1 MYDLEEIKKRC
12 TPMMATYIDT
22 KLQNRDCILFYRLGD
37 FYEMFFDDAEKAS
50 KLLDLTLTGKDCG
63 LDYRAP
69 MCGIPY
75 HAAEQYIAKLV
86 SAGEKVAVCEQ
97 LDAPQKGKLVD
108 RGIVRIVTAGTVT
121 EDCNLDKDKNNF
133 IACVYVGKN
142 KGALCWCDITTG
154 QLTVRNCDDADYTSE
169 IFDVL
174 VRVSPSEIISDGKFA
189 ATAANSPLVQH
200 GAIPKISAYKDS
212 AFILKNAERTILEH
226 FSVTTLKP
234 FELDDEDVISAC
246 GGLLAY
252 LRETQ
257 KHALINVNNVTREIK
272 ENCMTLDYNALR
284 NLELVKNMQDGKRYG
299 SLLWLLDK
307 TDTAM
312 GSRLLLQWIS
322 TPLISADKIN
332 YRLDGVQELYESA
345 MLRGGLDD
353 RLKGISDMERLAGRI
368 SNGNASPADLYS
380 LSQSMLALPNV
391 KILLFG
397 STVKIM
403 QDISANIDDFTDV
416 AKLIQQAINP
426 DPTSYSKERNYIN
439 KGFDKEL
446 DRLRD
451 LRENSGASI
460 KAIETREKEATGIRT
475 LKIAYNKVFGY
486 YIEVSNS
493 FKDKV
498 PYNYVR
504 KQTTVNGERYI
515 TEELKKLEVEI
526 LSADESI
533 KRIEYDIF
541 NKIKTVLANNI
552 RSIQRS
558 AKSIAC
564 LDALLSLAKV
574 AKKFNYCRP
583 DIVDDDAAFNVV
595 GGRHPVVEATSG
607 ESFVAN
613 DAYIDNGDSRVI
625 IITGPNMA
633 GKSTYMRQN
642 ALISVMAQIGSFV
655 PAKSAEIPI
664 VDRIFTRIGASDNII
679 YNQSTFMV
687 EMTEV
692 AAILLHATKR
702 SLLILDEVGRGTS
715 TYDGLS
721 IAWAVVEYLAENVR
735 AKTLFA
741 THYHELS
748 ELEGVIE
755 GVKNYKITVK
765 ELNGKIVF
773 LRKIMRGS
781 ANKSFGIEVASLAG
795 VPKSVTVRAKT
806 ILKQLESNDLTKDTA
821 YLKNKEEFES
831 IKENTD
837 NDRQLS
843 DVEEILLAT
852 DINSLT
858 PIAAFR
864 LIMELKDKVQE
875 EHE

>member
-1 MYDLEEIKKRC
+1 MYDLTEIKKRC

-22 KLQNRDCILFYRLGD
+22 KLQNEDCILFYRLGD
-37 FYEMFFDDAEKAS
+37 FYEMFFDDALKAS

-63 LDYRAP
+63 LENRAP

-86 SAGEKVAVCEQ
+86 AAGEKVAVCEQ
-97 LDAPQKGKLVD
+97 LEAPQKGKKLVD
-108 RGIVRIVTAGTVT
+108 RGVIRIVTPGTVT
-121 EDCNLDKDKNNF
+121 EDGNLDRTQNNF
-133 IACVYVGKN
+133 IASVYLGKTS
-142 KGALCWCDITTG
+142 GALCWCDITTG
-154 QLTVRNCDDADYTSE
+154 QLTVRKCNDKDFISE
-169 IFDVL
+169 IYDVL
-174 VRVSPSEIISDGKFA
+174 VRVAPAEIIGNGAFR
-189 ATAANSPLVQH
+189 ANASESPLIEH
-200 GAIPKISAYKDS
+200 GALPKISDYKESAYS
-212 AFILKNAERTILEH
+212 VKNAENTLLEQ
-226 FSVTTLKP
+226 FSVSTLKP
-234 FELDDEDVISAC
+234 FEIENDEESICAC
-246 GGLLAY
+246 GGLIAY
-252 LRETQ
+252 LKETQ
-257 KHALINVNNVTREIK
+257 KHALVNVNNVIK
-272 ENCMTLDYNALR
+272 ERKEQCMTLDYNSLK
-284 NLELVKNMQDGKRYG
+284 NLELVKSMRDGKRYG

-312 GSRLLLQWIS
+312 GSRLLSQWIT
-322 TPLISADKIN
+322 TPLISEEKIN
-332 YRLDGVQELYESA
+332 YRLDGVNELYSSA
-345 MLRGGLDD
+345 ILRGGIDE
-353 RLKGISDMERLAGRI
+353 RLGDIRDMERLAGRI
-368 SNGNASPADLYS
+368 SNGNATPSDCYS
-380 LSQSMLALPNV
+380 LSESMLALPNI

-403 QDISANIDDFTDV
+403 QDISDNIDDFTDI
-416 AKLIQQAINP
+416 AKLIQSAINS
-426 DPTSYSKERNYIN
+426 DPTTYSKDRNYIRD
-439 KGFDKEL
+439 GFDKEL
-446 DRLRD
+446 DRLRQM
-451 LRENSGASI
+451 RNHSGDII
-460 KAIETREKEATGIRT
+460 KQIETQEKEKTGIRT

-498 PYNYVR
+498 PYNYIR

-515 TEELKKLEVEI
+515 TEELKNVEVEI

-533 KRIEYDIF
+533 KRIEIEIF
-541 NKIKTVLANNI
+541 SKIKGLLAENI
-552 RSIQRS
+552 KRIQRT
-558 AKSIAC
+558 ANAVAC
-564 LDALLSLAKV
+564 LDVLCSFAKV
-574 AKKFNYCRP
+574 AKKYNYCKP
-583 DIVDDDAAFNVV
+583 QIVGENDAFNVV
-595 GGRHPVVEATSG
+595 GGRHPVVEASSYET
-607 ESFVAN
+607 FVSN
-613 DAYIDNGDSRVI
+613 DAYINNGDSRVM

-642 ALISVMAQIGSFV
+642 ALICVMAQIGSFV

-664 VDRIFTRIGASDNII
+664 VDRIFTRIGANDNII

-692 AAILLHATKR
+692 ATILLHATKR

-715 TYDGLS
+715 TFDGLG

-781 ANKSFGIEVASLAG
+781 ANKSFGIEVAALAG
-795 VPKSVTVRAKT
+795 VPKVVTDRAKA
-806 ILKQLESNDLTKDTA
+806 ILKRLEKNDLTRTMLPQNEKPAD
-821 YLKNKEEFES
+821 NVEPKEE
-831 IKENTD
+831 KP
-837 NDRQLS
+837 LS
-843 DVEEILLAT
+843 DAEEILLST

-858 PIAAFR
+858 PIAAFK
-864 LIMELKDKVQE
+864 LVMELKDKVKE

>member
-1 MYDLEEIKKRC
+1 M
-12 TPMMATYIDT
+12 
-22 KLQNRDCILFYRLGD
+22 
-37 FYEMFFDDAEKAS
+37 
-50 KLLDLTLTGKDCG
+50 
-63 LDYRAP
+63 
-69 MCGIPY
+69 
-75 HAAEQYIAKLV
+75 
-86 SAGEKVAVCEQ
+86 
-97 LDAPQKGKLVD
+97 
-108 RGIVRIVTAGTVT
+108 
-121 EDCNLDKDKNNF
+121 
-133 IACVYVGKN
+133 
-142 KGALCWCDITTG
+142 
-154 QLTVRNCDDADYTSE
+154 
-169 IFDVL
+169 
-174 VRVSPSEIISDGKFA
+174 
-189 ATAANSPLVQH
+189 
-200 GAIPKISAYKDS
+200 
-212 AFILKNAERTILEH
+212 
-226 FSVTTLKP
+226 
-234 FELDDEDVISAC
+234 
-246 GGLLAY
+246 
-252 LRETQ
+252 
-257 KHALINVNNVTREIK
+257 
-272 ENCMTLDYNALR
+272 
-284 NLELVKNMQDGKRYG
+284 
-299 SLLWLLDK
+299 
-307 TDTAM
+307 
-312 GSRLLLQWIS
+312 
-322 TPLISADKIN
+322 
-332 YRLDGVQELYESA
+332 
-345 MLRGGLDD
+345 
-353 RLKGISDMERLAGRI
+353 
-368 SNGNASPADLYS
+368 
-380 LSQSMLALPNV
+380 
-391 KILLFG
+391 
-397 STVKIM
+397 
-403 QDISANIDDFTDV
+403 
-416 AKLIQQAINP
+416 
-426 DPTSYSKERNYIN
+426 
-439 KGFDKEL
+439 
-446 DRLRD
+446 
-451 LRENSGASI
+451 
-460 KAIETREKEATGIRT
+460 
-475 LKIAYNKVFGY
+475 
-486 YIEVSNS
+486 
-493 FKDKV
+493 
-498 PYNYVR
+498 
-504 KQTTVNGERYI
+504 NGERYI

-831 IKENTD
+831 IEENTD